1 MQRSDIAQSAR
12 DSGLRR
18 RHLICRKRSCSA
30 YSPDFQPT
38 DLSDLEHAAKPSERL
53 SGSSAQE
60 RTTSNGR
67 SNTAPRN
74 GWYKRRGRCSSDP
87 KILLLGSVPE

>member
-1 MQRSDIAQSAR
+1 LRQRMQRSDIAQSAR

-38 DLSDLEHAAKPSERL
+38 DLSDLEHAA
-53 SGSSAQE
+53 
-60 RTTSNGR
+60 T
-67 SNTAPRN
+67 
-74 GWYKRRGRCSSDP
+74 
-87 KILLLGSVPE
+87 LGAA